1 MSLKKGNYPYPAKNV
16 FLVLGG
22 PCENYFSKHF
32 LSLSSE
38 MTQSQLFKN
47 VDILNKITT
56 FIAVAEN
63 KQLVKDYAADIMPE
77 WWETYNIVSKEELL
91 SWDKSVEYIKLEDG
105 IKWLVRLTSNLNSI
119 VLEGVDL
126 DILSIKNI
134 VDSNIEKG
142 VFQSAIPL
150 EMFKQ
155 TIIDMDAVSNGI
167 EEERFIFDTK
177 SNDIYDYIDN
187 LFLSL
192 TPEHQEKILKN
203 SKK

>member
-22 PCENYFSKHF
+22 PSENYLSKHF

-77 WWETYNIVSKEELL
+77 WWETYNVVSKEELL
-91 SWDKSVEYIKLEDG
+91 NWDKNVEYIKLDEG
-105 IKWLVRLTSNLNSI
+105 IKWLVRLTGNLNSI